1 MKVAVS
7 ATGDSLSSQVDPRL
21 GRARFF
27 IIYDLDRDSFEVVEN
42 TSAQASS
49 GAGIQAASFLAE
61 QGVEVVITG
70 NIGPNAWRVF
80 QEAGIKVYSGVA
92 QVTVREAIQAFREGR
107 LSPLQG
113 PSVGAHFGM
122 GGKFAFP
129 QRNVPLREGFRRG
142 LEQDLEELR
151 KEVDSLK
158 ERVEMVDRKIEQLR
172 KGGE

>member
-7 ATGDSLSSQVDPRL
+7 ATGDSLDSQVDPRL

-27 IIYDLDRDSFEVVEN
+27 IVYDLDKDSFRAVEN
-42 TSAQASS
+42 SFAQASS
-49 GAGIQAASFLAE
+49 GAGIQVATFLANE
-61 QGVEVVITG
+61 GVEAVITG
-70 NIGPNAWRVF
+70 NVGPNAWRVF

-122 GGKFAFP
+122 GGQFAFP
-129 QRNVPLREGFRRG
+129 REDVPLREGFHRG
-142 LEQDLEELR
+142 LEQNLEELR